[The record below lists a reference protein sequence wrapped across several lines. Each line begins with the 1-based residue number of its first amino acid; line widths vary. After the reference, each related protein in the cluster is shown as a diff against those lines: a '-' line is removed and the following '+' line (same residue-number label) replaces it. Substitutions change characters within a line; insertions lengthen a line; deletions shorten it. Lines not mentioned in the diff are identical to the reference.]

1 MSSNICAPQPVL
13 EVERLAVDFMVG
25 GAWVRVVDDVSFSVS
40 AGEMVGLVG
49 ESGSG
54 KTVTC
59 LSITKLLP
67 SRTSRIGGGSIR
79 LSGID
84 LTTVQSRRLEDVR
97 GRDVGMIFQ
106 EPMTSLNPSFRVGEQ
121 IAEVV
126 RRHRGASRRDAMKR
140 AIEMLDRVGIP
151 GAAQRA
157 RAYPHEL
164 SGGMRQRV
172 MIAMAL
178 CCDPQL
184 LIADEP
190 TTALDVT
197 VQAQVLDVL
206 REMSRQMDTAVL
218 FVTHDLG
225 VVADLCDRAV
235 VMYAGQVVEQSTV
248 DALFATPRHP
258 YTQALLQA
266 MPHMGARQGMLHVIP
281 GTAPRPGS
289 MPVGCRFHARC
300 PVAEERCT
308 VGPIPLID
316 DDSRLSRCIL
326 SSGDVVPEALDKVR
340 M

>member
-84 LTTVQSRRLEDVR
+84 LTTVQTRRLEDVR

-126 RRHRGASRRDAMKR
+126 RRHRGASRRDAMRR

-225 VVADLCDRAV
+225 VVADLCDRGRCPSD
-235 VMYAGQVVEQSTV
+235 AGSTLAARLPRSVAPWGRSRSSMMTV
-248 DALFATPRHP
+248 DSADASSALETSCPKRWTRCGCDREPVDRRRRPRLVHAASLDP
-258 YTQALLQA
+258 PAQRA
-266 MPHMGARQGMLHVIP
+266 G
-281 GTAPRPGS
+281 PRRERGL
-289 MPVGCRFHARC
+289 VRGCQRR
-300 PVAEERCT
+300 
-308 VGPIPLID
+308 
-316 DDSRLSRCIL
+316 DSRACRR
-326 SSGDVVPEALDKVR
+326 VR
-340 M
+340 IR